1 MTTAKKL
8 STKKNLVLNAI
19 KTLTT
24 ILFPLISL
32 PYATRVLGKG
42 GLGDVTYAESIVSYF
57 ALFAALGIVAYGTRE
72 LAKKR
77 QDAQQ
82 ANQLISELMLINV
95 VTALIAYAAL
105 AVFIQ
110 LPSFNTYVAL
120 LWVQSSIILCNAL
133 GAEWYF
139 TATENYLYVTVRAV
153 IFQVLALIMLFC
165 FVKTE
170 QDVIFYAAVNIFAT
184 AGSGIINF
192 FYLCRHVQFQPLKS
206 LHLKQHIKPILIIFS
221 TNLASTIYLNLDTVM
236 LGYMINTQEVGLYTV
251 AVRIVRAISML
262 FACISTVILP
272 RVTYYLGQGQ
282 KDKFDALIYKTLNFI
297 LLLAIPSG
305 LGLISISE
313 PLVTWFGG
321 SGFTQAY
328 RIVSVLA
335 FSVIFSALNRVFAW
349 QILVPY
355 NREKEVFYSTA
366 AGAVVN
372 FVLNLFFISRWGAV
386 GAAATTVISEFVV
399 FLMCTFQCRNVISYR
414 VVYRYLWQYL
424 LVAALAVPIAG
435 KVVQSLAVS
444 AFAGMVAQIVICV
457 LLYGGGLLLLK
468 NPLMKECVFLV
479 TSKISRDK
487 Q

>member
-110 LPSFNTYVAL
+110 LPSFNTYAAL

-139 TATENYLYVTVRAV
+139 TATENYLYITVRAV

-170 QDVIFYAAVNIFAT
+170 QDVIFYAAVNVFAT

-282 KDKFDALIYKTLNFI
+282 KDKFDALI
-297 LLLAIPSG
+297 
-305 LGLISISE
+305 
-313 PLVTWFGG
+313 
-321 SGFTQAY
+321 
-328 RIVSVLA
+328 
-335 FSVIFSALNRVFAW
+335 
-349 QILVPY
+349 
-355 NREKEVFYSTA
+355 
-366 AGAVVN
+366 
-372 FVLNLFFISRWGAV
+372 
-386 GAAATTVISEFVV
+386 
-399 FLMCTFQCRNVISYR
+399 
-414 VVYRYLWQYL
+414 
-424 LVAALAVPIAG
+424 
-435 KVVQSLAVS
+435 
-444 AFAGMVAQIVICV
+444 
-457 LLYGGGLLLLK
+457 
-468 NPLMKECVFLV
+468 
-479 TSKISRDK
+479 
-487 Q
+487 

>member
-110 LPSFNTYVAL
+110 LPSFNTYAAL

-139 TATENYLYVTVRAV
+139 TATENYLYITARAV

-192 FYLCRHVQFQPLKS
+192 FYLC
-206 LHLKQHIKPILIIFS
+206 
-221 TNLASTIYLNLDTVM
+221 
-236 LGYMINTQEVGLYTV
+236 TV

-444 AFAGMVAQIVICV
+444 AFAGMVVQIVICV
-457 LLYGGGLLLLK
+457 LLYGGGLRLLK
-468 NPLMKECVFLV
+468 NPLMKECVSLV

>member
-110 LPSFNTYVAL
+110 LPSFNTYAAL

-139 TATENYLYVTVRAV
+139 TATENYLYITVRAV

-170 QDVIFYAAVNIFAT
+170 QDVIFYAAVNVFAT

-192 FYLCRHVQFQPLKS
+192 F
-206 LHLKQHIKPILIIFS
+206 I
-221 TNLASTIYLNLDTVM
+221 
-236 LGYMINTQEVGLYTV
+236 
-251 AVRIVRAISML
+251 
-262 FACISTVILP
+262 
-272 RVTYYLGQGQ
+272 
-282 KDKFDALIYKTLNFI
+282 
-297 LLLAIPSG
+297 
-305 LGLISISE
+305 
-313 PLVTWFGG
+313 
-321 SGFTQAY
+321 
-328 RIVSVLA
+328 
-335 FSVIFSALNRVFAW
+335 
-349 QILVPY
+349 
-355 NREKEVFYSTA
+355 
-366 AGAVVN
+366 
-372 FVLNLFFISRWGAV
+372 
-386 GAAATTVISEFVV
+386 
-399 FLMCTFQCRNVISYR
+399 
-414 VVYRYLWQYL
+414 
-424 LVAALAVPIAG
+424 
-435 KVVQSLAVS
+435 
-444 AFAGMVAQIVICV
+444 FAGMSSS
-457 LLYGGGLLLLK
+457 
-468 NPLMKECVFLV
+468 NH
-479 TSKISRDK
+479 SSRCT
-487 Q
+487 

>member
-110 LPSFNTYVAL
+110 LPSFNTYAAL

-139 TATENYLYVTVRAV
+139 TATENYLYITVRAV

-170 QDVIFYAAVNIFAT
+170 QDVIFYAAVNVFAT

-372 FVLNLFFISRWGAV
+372 FVLNLFFSRWGAV

-444 AFAGMVAQIVICV
+444 AFAGMVVQIVICV

-468 NPLMKECVFLV
+468 NPLLKECVSLV

-487 Q
+487 K